1 MLCRQLLDD
10 GLAIAEFRGGKGDAA
25 RIMMKK
31 AKILSKGSAEVRMEA
46 ESLQIQVQE
55 IVMEHFPNTVYV
67 LEGND
72 EEEWDAWICPYWR

>member
-1 MLCRQLLDD
+1 MDR
-10 GLAIAEFRGGKGDAA
+10 GLGIAEFRGGKGDAA

-31 AKILSKGSAEVRMEA
+31 ASILCNGSTEEKMEA
-46 ESLQIQVQE
+46 RSLQIQVQE

-72 EEEWDAWICPYWR
+72 EEDWDAWICPYWR